1 MTLFELLHKVSF
13 DDLIP
18 TLKEVY
24 GVEIDIYAY
33 REAFDELN
41 LLRLF
46 SGRTDIFFH
55 KPQRIGQQVFKKIF
69 GAIFAENQYVCPWQ
83 NREAAMLQGVHV
95 LGCQRKDTRT

>member
-24 GVEIDIYAY
+24 DVETDIYAY

-41 LLRLF
+41 LLRPT
-46 SGRTDIFFH
+46 GRGDGDYRPATLYESIF
-55 KPQRIGQQVFKKIF
+55 KYGLLLQRCLGEPSRFGYSSRRRHPIG
-69 GAIFAENQYVCPWQ
+69 
-83 NREAAMLQGVHV
+83 
-95 LGCQRKDTRT
+95 